1 MTDPLENVA
10 TRPCEA
16 FACVLRTFRPKLY
29 PAKENKSGDPLRT
42 QKVWLI
48 FIQPFP

>member
-16 FACVLRTFRPKLY
+16 FACVRSLPLLFTYVMFYRGATNFSTE
-29 PAKENKSGDPLRT
+29 AVSGKRK
-42 QKVWLI
+42 QKR
-48 FIQPFP
+48 